1 MNYESTS
8 RQQLRSDYRLLSM
21 ATDDTDK
28 FALEI
33 GLQLDEDLNEAFER
47 GIQHDW
53 FTLVDVGPI
62 ALKMNSCFRIFK
74 LTLSGRKLKAS
85 LQEYFR

>member
-33 GLQLDEDLNEAFER
+33 GAP
-47 GIQHDW
+47 
-53 FTLVDVGPI
+53 T
-62 ALKMNSCFRIFK
+62 
-74 LTLSGRKLKAS
+74 
-85 LQEYFR
+85 